1 MSKVLA
7 TRPTLYERLPE
18 VYRQRDEEQTPAHA
32 LRAFVGAIDTVFQ
45 ALAERVG
52 AQYDDLFIETC
63 DDWVIAY
70 LADLVGTSHLKGDAW
85 TLRADVARTVRNRRR
100 KGTLGAV
107 ESQVHALSGWAVHAV
122 ELRERLAWNQP
133 LNHLRPDIGGGTPF
147 GVDPYRDIARPI
159 RGGTASLR
167 APAWLSFVGTP
178 FDPFARTV
186 DLRPPLAQLDLQVG
200 RMAANLPNL
209 GVFVWRLAD
218 FQTPVS
224 RPSPPFAPWNP
235 IETLPVL
242 PGHARFAVRF
252 ALHPQGEPLVLFNRH
267 RYQADAEPPNLASI
281 DAVPGPMPMARL
293 NTGTPAGRPEAYVKV
308 VTDYNEPADQDP
320 GLVLHLPAVPFAGLA
335 WTVRGAELCAWEQG
349 LTPPLRPFEIAIDAQ
364 HGRVVFG
371 VGGASSAAFADPLA
385 AGLRVSATTGA
396 VAAQAPD
403 GAVGAHPLPRRF
415 DPLPAAALRIA
426 VDGKTVKL
434 ADALANL
441 PARTQPLVIEIINS
455 DTHLL
460 DLSAVA
466 GIGSVGGVFSLR
478 LPPPQAGADG
488 SRPWPLTIRARSG
501 ERPVVRLVQP
511 LRIRPDTIAAATADL
526 QALQNVRLQGLYLTR
541 DASFPAGEALIAQAV
556 LNRLELDGC
565 TLDPGG
571 ALLLDGSASGGRAP
585 LRTAIQLSADRG
597 LTPTQQ
603 LAFEQTP
610 EIVLR
615 HCIAGAIRIDRNHR
629 LGLVASII
637 DAGAGV
643 DAALPVLAIGAAS
656 GNAEFEWS
664 APLAFD
670 GITVLGR
677 VRVEQAR
684 GDGAIFVH
692 RLEVHDNQDSHV
704 GPLFS
709 TRQAGKGSGDVLALL
724 DKGGSCIRASWFAAE
739 ANRLPQHVACL
750 FAPDARLRFTAD
762 HFGAPAYAQ
771 LALDADL
778 RLHDEGPDADEMG
791 AYGFLLATHR
801 WKNVGIR
808 LREFAPVGIRVL
820 LIPVS

>member
-1 MSKVLA
+1 MSSILTA
-7 TRPTLYERLPE
+7 RPTLYERLPE
-18 VYRQRDEEQTPAHA
+18 VYRQRDEEQTPSHT

-70 LADLVGTSHLKGDAW
+70 LADLVGTSHLKGDPW
-85 TLRADVARTVRNRRR
+85 TLRADVARTVKNRRR

-133 LNHLRPDIGGGTPF
+133 LNHLRPDIGGGAPF
-147 GVDPYRDIARPI
+147 GVDPYREITRPI

-167 APAWLSFVGTP
+167 SPAWLSFVGTP
-178 FDPFARTV
+178 FDPYARTV
-186 DLRPPLAQLDLQVG
+186 DLRPPLAQLDLPVG
-200 RMAANLPNL
+200 RDAPNLSNL

-218 FQTPVS
+218 FQTPLS
-224 RPSPPFAPWNP
+224 RPSPPFAPWNQ

-242 PGHARFAVRF
+242 PGAARFAVRF
-252 ALHPQGEPLVLFNRH
+252 SLHAQGEPMVLFNRH
-267 RYQADAEPPNLASI
+267 RYAADAEPPNLASL

-293 NTGTPAGRPEAYVKV
+293 TTGTPAGRPEAYVKV
-308 VTDYNEPADQDP
+308 VTDYNEPADDAP
-320 GLVLHLPAVPFAGLA
+320 GLVLHVPAVPFAGQP
-335 WTVRGAELCAWEQG
+335 WTFRGAELCAWEQG
-349 LTPPLRPFEIAIDAQ
+349 LAPPLRPFEIAIDAK

-371 VGGASSAAFADPLA
+371 VGGASTAAFATPLA

-396 VAAQAPD
+396 VAAKTLN
-403 GAVGAHPLPRRF
+403 GAVGAQPVPRRY
-415 DPLPAAALRIA
+415 DDLPAGALLIA
-426 VDGKTVKL
+426 VDGTTLTL

-455 DTHLL
+455 DTHVL
-460 DLSAVA
+460 DLSAVP
-466 GIGSVGGVFSLR
+466 GIGSVGGLFSLR
-478 LPPPQAGADG
+478 LPIPQAGADG

-511 LRIRPDTIAAATADL
+511 LRIRPETIGAAATDL

-541 DASFPAGEALIAQAV
+541 AASFPAGDALIAQAV
-556 LNRLELDGC
+556 VNRLELDGC

-571 ALLLDGSASGGRAP
+571 AVLLNGSVSGGRTP
-585 LRTAIQLSADRG
+585 LRTAIQLAADRG
-597 LTPTQQ
+597 LTATQQ

-610 EIVLR
+610 EIVLS

-629 LGLVASII
+629 LGLVASIV
-637 DAGAGV
+637 DAGAAV
-643 DAALPVLAIGAAS
+643 DAPTPALAISAAT
-656 GNAEFEWS
+656 GNLEAEWS
-664 APLAFD
+664 APFAFD
-670 GITVLGR
+670 GLTVLGR
-677 VRVEQAR
+677 SRVEQAR

-709 TRQAGKGSGDVLALL
+709 VRSKSPHQGDVLALL
-724 DKGGSCIRASWFAAE
+724 DKGGSCIRASWFADE

-750 FAPDARLRFTAD
+750 FAPDAHLRFTAD
-762 HFGAPAYAQ
+762 RFGSPAYAQ
-771 LALDADL
+771 LALDADR
-778 RLHDEGPDADEMG
+778 RLHDEGPNADEMG

-801 WKNVGIR
+801 WKNVDIR